1 MTSLSS
7 DVTNAVWY
15 AYRHHERLKGCVPRN
30 DLITLTSRIGHVVGA
45 PLVAH
50 SLTLQQTPLL
60 HFGQLMCFLE
70 KELFAPFQ
78 ASCDIKLMQRSR
90 DQIEEVCWQECSQSL
105 LSSSSRLSPVLP
117 ERAVYHLFR
126 VFCFLA
132 ELKSDEHGKVHVLLS
147 PEEAEELSHSFVQAL
162 GERWKPSEILALLP
176 QTPLDFSALL
186 NFVET
191 HLAQEQ
197 DPRGLAE
204 AAAEMFDIYIG
215 DVIKKGPVK
224 RKHFTIWW
232 EYVLVVRPHFL
243 QFYNGKGKR
252 VSEFQLTSRSQVG
265 SPSGSGIPSYT
276 SLPSLNIN
284 FSLSNSTSSRGH
296 KFFVIINNSP
306 QDPDGGKLLEL
317 SAPCYKSKLQWMSA
331 IQCAISHSH
340 SQRSYQ
346 SYLASQRK
354 IVRLEKRASEEAR
367 QREIEARIAQRVE
380 TEMVTPLRKEIALLE
395 ERVREETQ
403 AKRDEEIVRGA
414 QSRLLVEE
422 WEKMERLQKELEAT
436 KVELIKVKSETVR
449 LARTQPQLRPQLHR
463 ARSWGDNIDL
473 EVDIPEHKSRRTA
486 IAPKIA
492 STKDILR
499 MDLNIKGT
507 TQNGYD
513 NLQ

>member
-1 MTSLSS
+1 
-7 DVTNAVWY
+7 
-15 AYRHHERLKGCVPRN
+15 
-30 DLITLTSRIGHVVGA
+30 
-45 PLVAH
+45 
-50 SLTLQQTPLL
+50 
-60 HFGQLMCFLE
+60 MCFLE

-90 DQIEEVCWQECSQSL
+90 DQIEEVCWQECSQSHM
-105 LSSSSRLSPVLP
+105 SSSTRVSPVLP
-117 ERAVYHLFR
+117 EKAVYHLFR

-132 ELKSDEHGKVHVLLS
+132 ELKSDEHGKVNVLLS
-147 PEEAEELSHSFVQAL
+147 PEEAEELSQSFVQAL
-162 GERWKPSEILALLP
+162 GERWRPSEVLGALRR
-176 QTPLDFSALL
+176 TPLDFSALL
-186 NFVET
+186 DFIET
-191 HLAQEQ
+191 NLAREQ

-204 AAAEMFDIYIG
+204 AAAELFDIYIG

-232 EYVLVVRPHFL
+232 EYILVIRPHFL
-243 QFYNGKGKR
+243 QFYNSRGKK

-265 SPSGSGIPSYT
+265 SPPGSGAPSNT

-284 FSLSNSTSSRGH
+284 LGLSSNTPSRGH

-306 QDPDGGKLLEL
+306 QDSDGGKLLEM

-354 IVRLEKRASEEAR
+354 ILRLEKRASEEAHE
-367 QREIEARIAQRVE
+367 REMEARIAQRVE
-380 TEMVTPLRKEIALLE
+380 SEVVTPLRKEIAFLE
-395 ERVREETQ
+395 ERVREEAQ

-449 LARTQPQLRPQLHR
+449 LAKTQVPLRPRLHR
-463 ARSWGDNIDL
+463 ARSWGENID
-473 EVDIPEHKSRRTA
+473 VDAGSDIPEDVHRSGREDATA
-486 IAPKIA
+486 KKI
-492 STKDILR
+492 SIRDILR
-499 MDLNIKGT
+499 MDFDIKDNIY
-507 TQNGYD
+507 NGYVD
-513 NLQ
+513 LQ

>member
-252 VSEFQLTSRSQVG
+252 
-265 SPSGSGIPSYT
+265 
-276 SLPSLNIN
+276 
-284 FSLSNSTSSRGH
+284 
-296 KFFVIINNSP
+296 
-306 QDPDGGKLLEL
+306 DGGKLLEL